1 MRSERDKLLKIIRR
15 YGETSQINIAIEE
28 MSELTK
34 ELCKYNRDPI
44 KWKHADHILEELADV
59 LIMCKQIQIIFELS
73 KEELDREID
82 FKIERTLKRENEQGD
97 YHWSYR
103 EETGAEEN
111 TDKQIRD
118 NILVSSI
125 KEQG

>member
-1 MRSERDKLLKIIRR
+1 MKTERDKLLRIIKR
-15 YGETSQINIAIEE
+15 YGEKSQINIAIEE

-44 KWKHADHILEELADV
+44 KWKHADKILEELADE
-59 LIMCKQIQIIFELS
+59 LQMWKKIQIIFELS

-82 FKIERTLKRENEQGD
+82 FKIERTLKRENEQGG
-97 YHWSYR
+97 YYWTYR
-103 EETGAEEN
+103 EEAGVEED

-118 NILVSSI
+118 NILVSGH
-125 KEQG
+125 KEK